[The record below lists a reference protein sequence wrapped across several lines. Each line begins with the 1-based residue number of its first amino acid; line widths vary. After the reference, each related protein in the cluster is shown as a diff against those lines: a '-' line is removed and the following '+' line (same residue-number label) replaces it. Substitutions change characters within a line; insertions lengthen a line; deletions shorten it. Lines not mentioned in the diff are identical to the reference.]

1 MIVGSIKTRSRSKEG
16 TNKLIL
22 GHWLHSLGRLDV
34 RLKRVHIVLDD
45 IVSRARSLAGQ
56 HLDRLGA
63 KKELPF
69 YGRLTRMK
77 GLHAGGAFRCAGRGL
92 TRAGT

>member
-34 RLKRVHIVLDD
+34 RLKGTYGIVLDD
-45 IVSRARSLAGQ
+45 IVGRARSLVGRSQ
-56 HLDRLGA
+56 MLQ
-63 KKELPF
+63 KKS
-69 YGRLTRMK
+69 K
-77 GLHAGGAFRCAGRGL
+77 
-92 TRAGT
+92 

>member
-34 RLKRVHIVLDD
+34 RLKGTYIVLDD
-45 IVSRARSLAGQ
+45 IVERGRWSVGQ
-56 HLDRLGA
+56 QMLQ
-63 KKELPF
+63 KKSKINKLI
-69 YGRLTRMK
+69 GK
-77 GLHAGGAFRCAGRGL
+77 GKWQRQG
-92 TRAGT
+92 